1 MQRREP
7 GTRTGVS
14 LDGELLLEGKLDEGL
29 LTLAAE
35 ADSQRVEQDERERGH
50 DRHGGGEAASSR
62 GQTRRCRGPRDL
74 RYAGGSESA
83 ARGRRPSCENAQ
95 DERAA
100 GVDREQE
107 SNLIRMTFVRVARG
121 QVPRL
126 RFWLDSLGS
135 RRDELAESYRRQ
147 HTRRELFY
155 LVEGRD
161 DPILVI
167 ATESADLRAGAKEFL
182 NSELAIDVEFKTL
195 IQEVGVADLPI
206 EQLFDSRDL
215 LPLRGRSSSNE
226 S

>member
-1 MQRREP
+1 
-7 GTRTGVS
+7 
-14 LDGELLLEGKLDEGL
+14 
-29 LTLAAE
+29 
-35 ADSQRVEQDERERGH
+35 
-50 DRHGGGEAASSR
+50 
-62 GQTRRCRGPRDL
+62 
-74 RYAGGSESA
+74 
-83 ARGRRPSCENAQ
+83 
-95 DERAA
+95 
-100 GVDREQE
+100 
-107 SNLIRMTFVRVARG
+107 LIRMTFVRVARG